1 MSAELV
7 ASAHKIVLISLPRV
21 RACLGFDGA
30 ILIER
35 GARGLALRAAVRG
48 ILRPLM
54 EKWAALERSGHRLE
68 IQPT

>member
-35 GARGLALRAAVRG
+35 GPEAWALRAAVRG

-54 EKWAALERSGHRLE
+54 EKWPPSSGAAIVD